1 MILWWGLGKV
11 VGYVRTVGSWC
22 LLRQP
27 PTTHYPQPNSLLTL
41 IPPTHYW
48 LPNLISTT
56 TCGLLLFCSP
66 VFGAKE
72 HVADPAVVSCKSLR
86 SMARVYM
93 ASGGYEKARPFLVK
107 ALTLARQ
114 TNAPDS
120 EVSSCMLDL
129 AYLYKS
135 QGRWLDAEKAC
146 RSSLELQEKV
156 YGQDHPYIAYTLR
169 ILSDIYSK
177 QARYRRGVETLRRAM
192 TIMRGFCLEDDR
204 ELAPFKV
211 DMGRLLTAQG
221 DYVQAE
227 SYFKQALASIEGSYG
242 PNHLY
247 TTRVLASIAALYV
260 RQQRFA
266 EAEELVLRVL
276 PVQQRVY
283 GPNHRFLVP
292 VRLVQSS
299 IYEAQGDLVDT
310 RRLLEKSLA
319 SIENS
324 ADTTGGLECDVLSR
338 LGQLYILSKEYKK
351 AEDILQRGLQILEN
365 SNGAQTD
372 REAIALNNL
381 AKVCISQG
389 KYSEAQRLST
399 RALSI
404 LENIFDEYHP
414 DIADVLETQVQLNR
428 ATGNTADAERLE
440 QRAEE
445 IRMRERA
452 VPMDIGTP
460 IARAAE

>member
-1 MILWWGLGKV
+1 MVL
-11 VGYVRTVGSWC
+11 
-22 LLRQP
+22 
-27 PTTHYPQPNSLLTL
+27 
-41 IPPTHYW
+41 
-48 LPNLISTT
+48 
-56 TCGLLLFCSP
+56 LLLFCSLLFFISIVDASAAP
-66 VFGAKE
+66 VKRSGSPNAKE
-72 HVADPAVVSCKSLR
+72 RVPGPAAACPVRRLVEDSCNSLR

-107 ALTLARQ
+107 ALRLARQ
-114 TNAPDS
+114 TDAPDS

-135 QGRWLDAEKAC
+135 QGRWLDAERAC
-146 RSSLELQEKV
+146 RSGLELQEKV
-156 YGQDHPYIAYTLR
+156 YSEGHPYIAYTLR
-169 ILSDIYSK
+169 ILSDIYGK
-177 QARYRRGVETLRRAM
+177 QARYRQAAESLQRAI

-211 DMGRLLTAQG
+211 DMARLLTAQG
-221 DYVQAE
+221 DYAQAE
-227 SYFKQALASIEGSYG
+227 SYFKQGLASIENSYG

-247 TTRVLASIAALYV
+247 TTRVLCSMAALYV

-276 PVQQRVY
+276 PVQERVY

-299 IYEAQGDLVDT
+299 IYEAQGDLVNT
-310 RRLLEKSLA
+310 RKLLEKSLA

-324 ADTTGGLECDVLSR
+324 ADISHGLECDVLNR
-338 LGQLYILSKEYKK
+338 LGQLYILTKEYKK
-351 AEDILQRGLQILEN
+351 AEDILQRALQILES
-365 SNGAQTD
+365 SNGARTD

-381 AKVCISQG
+381 AKVYVIQG
-389 KYSEAQRLST
+389 KYAEAQRLST
-399 RALSI
+399 RALEI

-414 DIADVLETQVQLNR
+414 DIADVLTTQVRLNR
-428 ATGNTADAERLE
+428 ETGNMTDAERLE

-452 VPMDIGTP
+452 AYAP